1 MAVLLIAFGCLAA
14 NSCFF
19 PDSIRQAHRTFMSLR
34 LVVLFEIL
42 LSVVAPVVMMVY
54 FSSSC
59 QKHYLDVSPKA
70 KEEME
75 AGNIFYSDIW

>member
-1 MAVLLIAFGCLAA
+1 L
-14 NSCFF
+14 FF
-19 PDSIRQAHRTFMSLR
+19 PDSIRQAHRTFMSLQ
-34 LVVLFEIL
+34 LAVLFEIL

-75 AGNIFYSDIW
+75 AGNIFYSDVW

>member
-1 MAVLLIAFGCLAA
+1 
-14 NSCFF
+14 
-19 PDSIRQAHRTFMSLR
+19 MSLR

-75 AGNIFYSDIW
+75 AGNIFYSDVW